1 MKWFRGCIG
10 VLAAGCVVL
19 QYITPPIEADT
30 SSPLAYTIRYFSFFT
45 IQSNLFA
52 AMVLLMPLMS
62 RGRLAEWLD
71 SAKVRAAVVLYLA
84 VTGLIYFTLLR
95 HTWNPQGLTYVAD
108 RGLHYVV
115 PCLVALEWWFFA
127 AKRGLSRPHLMR
139 WAIFPVV
146 YFCVILIQGAISGFY
161 PYPFFNAAQLGYGQV
176 LLAGVA
182 LLGVFMVLGAVIIRV
197 ARLRAS

>member
-1 MKWFRGCIG
+1 MVGL
-10 VLAAGCVVL
+10 LALGCVVL

-30 SSPLAYTIRYFSFFT
+30 SSPLIYTIRYFSFFT

-52 AMVLLMPLMS
+52 ALVLLAPLIR
-62 RGRLAEWLD
+62 RGRFARWLD
-71 SAKVRAAVVLYLA
+71 SAGVRAAMVLYLS

-115 PCLVALEWWFFA
+115 PCLAALEWWFFA
-127 AKRGLSRPHLMR
+127 AKQGLSRPHLMR

-146 YFCVILIQGAISGFY
+146 YFCVILIQGALSGFY
-161 PYPFFNAAQLGYGQV
+161 PYPFLNAAQLGYGQV

-182 LLGVFMVLGAVIIRV
+182 LLGVFMVLGAGIIRV
-197 ARLRAS
+197 ARLRVG

>member
-1 MKWFRGCIG
+1 MKWIRGWIG
-10 VLAAGCVVL
+10 VLALGCVVL

-30 SSPLAYTIRYFSFFT
+30 SSPFIYTIRYFSFFT

-52 AMVLLMPLMS
+52 ALVLLVPLMS
-62 RGRLAEWLD
+62 RGRFAEWLD
-71 SAKVRAAVVLYLA
+71 SAGVRAATVLYLT
-84 VTGLIYFTLLR
+84 VTGLVYFTLLR

-115 PCLVALEWWFFA
+115 PCLVALEWWLFA
-127 AKRGLSRPHLMR
+127 AKRGLSIRHLR
-139 WAIFPVV
+139 YFAIFPIL
-146 YFCVILIQGAISGFY
+146 YFAYTLAAGAISGFY

-182 LLGVFMVLGAVIIRV
+182 LLMVFVVLGAGIIRV
-197 ARLRAS
+197 ARLRAG